1 MTRYL
6 LDTNTLSEPV
16 QPNPD
21 NRIFKWLQHH
31 GRESATGAPVIQE
44 LLFGVLRLPPG
55 RRRDDL
61 ERYVLGVVVAGYEVL
76 PYDLRA
82 AQWHSR
88 ERARLV
94 RQGLTPALYDGFIAA
109 IAAVHDLTLVTAN
122 LKDFRFYEGLRV
134 ESWKK

>member
-1 MTRYL
+1 MIRYL

-16 QPNPD
+16 QPAPD
-21 NRIFKWLQHH
+21 ARIFKWFQRH
-31 GRESATGAPVIQE
+31 GAECATAAPVVQE

-61 ERYVLGVVVAGYEVL
+61 ERYVVGVVMAGYEVL
-76 PYDLRA
+76 SYDFRA

-109 IAAVHDLTLVTAN
+109 IAAVNDLVLVTAN
-122 LKDFRFYEGLRV
+122 LKDFRFYEGLRF